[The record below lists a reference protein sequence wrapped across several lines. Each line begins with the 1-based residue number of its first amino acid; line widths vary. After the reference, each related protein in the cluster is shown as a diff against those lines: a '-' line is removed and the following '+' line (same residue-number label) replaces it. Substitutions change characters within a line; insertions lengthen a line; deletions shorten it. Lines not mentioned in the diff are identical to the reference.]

1 MPKSYLIPILS
12 LSILLGCNN
21 SSSNANTFPLL
32 PDNIQAIIPQIN
44 SNVLVNPDI
53 GFTDLS
59 SIHIH
64 DDPYTP
70 VPSYPVTSVVYYRWY
85 WEQLEPQEGTYDFSV
100 IDTALKDAIKHNKKL
115 VFRIMTLAAPGE
127 TYYGDSG
134 FDFQPILGVPCW
146 LKDQLSSTIPS
157 GQWEGCS
164 TNAEFIPD
172 YNQPYFKEKVAQL
185 MQALGDKYD
194 GNKNI
199 LRLDV
204 GLVGTWGEWHLNSRT
219 IQTSQYTDLIS
230 QDYANEELFY
240 YVDLVEKTFPRT
252 TKTMLINSKD
262 EDTLSYAT
270 LKGFG
275 WRADCLGDWAEW
287 GWNHMEQGYPY
298 AIEHTKGSGP
308 YPNEYPDYE
317 FDHRWQQ
324 KPVDFEIC
332 ETMEDWSYNPEL
344 YTQEKVKESFDYAL
358 KKHASLINAKSK
370 KIPDMYQGIVQDTLK
385 KLGYRFELTQLL
397 LPITAHAG
405 ERIKLVSQ
413 WQNVGVAP
421 SYNNYPIRWRLRSV
435 SSDST
440 IEFETNTDITLWQ
453 PAEELNSQA
462 PSYEITN
469 ELSLPSTLAI
479 GKYYIDVALVDPET
493 NQPKILL
500 GIDGA
505 MKDRWHELATIT
517 ISN

>member
-1 MPKSYLIPILS
+1 MTYKHIL
-12 LSILLGCNN
+12 LSILTIFIVSCCNQ
-21 SSSNANTFPLL
+21 SSADSKLDTILSN
-32 PDNIQAIIPQIN
+32 DNQIITPNKN
-44 SNVLVNPDI
+44 SNILVNPDI
-53 GFTDLS
+53 GFTDFATT
-59 SIHIH
+59 HIH
-64 DDPYTP
+64 DDLYKPTR
-70 VPSYPVTSVVYYRWY
+70 SYPVTSVVYYRWY
-85 WEQLEPQEGTYDFSV
+85 WEQLEPRDGEYDFSV

-127 TYYGDSG
+127 TYYGDPG

-146 LKDQLSSTIPS
+146 IKEQLSSTIPS

-164 TNAEFIPD
+164 TNAKFIPD
-172 YNQPYFKEKVAQL
+172 YNQPYFKGKVAQL
-185 MQALGDKYD
+185 MQTLGDKYD

-199 LRLDV
+199 LRIDV
-204 GLVGTWGEWHLNSRT
+204 GLVGTWGEWHMAGRT
-219 IQTSQYTDLIS
+219 IHTPNQPDMITQGYT
-230 QDYANEELFY
+230 NTELHY
-240 YVDLVEKTFPRT
+240 YVDLVERTFPT
-252 TKTMLINSKD
+252 TMKTMLIGSEH
-262 EDTLSYAT
+262 EDTLSYST

-275 WRADCLGDWAEW
+275 WRADCLGDWNT
-287 GWNHMEQGYPY
+287 GWNHMEDGYPNTVKH
-298 AIEHTKGSGP
+298 ARGEGDI
-308 YPNEYPDYE
+308 PNANPDKQ
-317 FDHRWQQ
+317 FDTRWRNA
-324 KPVDFEIC
+324 PIDFEIC
-332 ETMEDWSYNPEL
+332 YTMKDWSKQPNL
-344 YTQEKVKESFDYAL
+344 YSYDKIKETFNYAL
-358 KKHASLINAKSK
+358 KNHASLINAKSIE
-370 KIPDMYQGIVQDTLK
+370 IPDMYQGLVQDTLK

-405 ERIKLVSQ
+405 GRIKLISK

-421 SYNNYPIRWRLRSV
+421 SYNNYPIRWRLRSI

-440 IEFETNTDITLWQ
+440 IEFETNTDITQWQ
-453 PAEELNSQA
+453 PAEELNGQA